1 MVKFHNFH
9 QTVQEYYCRGKDN
22 LFPTLISGPQPDCS
36 DHDRLRFH
44 GFYTRNALTFYGTFL
59 IVIQRYFCPS
69 CKHTVSLLPS
79 FLAPRFQYTLTVI
92 FFTLFRMIISHLP
105 LEQVARLVGA
115 FPGHQAISH
124 QHLVFYRKRLITNLP
139 LILRFLGSKEIVFS
153 EDSHTRLQ
161 AILHQICWRPLPV
174 FHLEYFWVQA
184 RSLLSKS

>member
-9 QTVQEYYCRGKDN
+9 QTVQEYYCRGKEN
-22 LFPTLISGPQPDCS
+22 LFPTLISCPQPDCS
-36 DHDRLRFH
+36 YHDRLRFH
-44 GFYTRNALTFYGTFL
+44 GFYTRNALTLYETFL
-59 IVIQRYFCPS
+59 IVIQRYYCPA

-79 FLAPRFQYTLTVI
+79 FLAPRFQYSLTVI
-92 FFTLFRMIISHLP
+92 FFTLFRMIINHLP

-124 QHLVFYRKRLITNLP
+124 QHLVFYRKRLVANLP
-139 LILRFLGSKEIVFS
+139 LILGFFGSKELVFS

-161 AILHQICWRPLPV
+161 AILHQICRYPLPV

-184 RSLLSKS
+184 GSCLSKS